1 MELYKTIPRN
11 NYDQLLHDLS
21 HYEVFHRKT
30 YADYFLAYLATSKG
44 SGPEKANMILGIN
57 KKQLAHTHI
66 ELLANRKTPAFFW
79 KNGEFGRLLPCPVV
93 SYRFQPENHL
103 NDPLSRSMGR
113 QLKNAL
119 KQPGSIFGDPDYT
132 CSLLV
137 TLLTH
142 LIRLNTFFKESEQ
155 YAKSKITPKKYGIVK
170 DYIQNNITS
179 KILVA
184 DLARLVGQSKGYFY
198 ESFKHTAGMTPL
210 QYITMIKIEKA
221 KELLLYS
228 NESVIQVGM
237 AIGYDN
243 PAHFS
248 RLFKK
253 EIGVAP
259 LYFKKQYNR
268 LDK

>member
-1 MELYKTIPRN
+1 
-11 NYDQLLHDLS
+11 
-21 HYEVFHRKT
+21 
-30 YADYFLAYLATSKG
+30 
-44 SGPEKANMILGIN
+44 
-57 KKQLAHTHI
+57 
-66 ELLANRKTPAFFW
+66 
-79 KNGEFGRLLPCPVV
+79 
-93 SYRFQPENHL
+93 
-103 NDPLSRSMGR
+103 
-113 QLKNAL
+113 
-119 KQPGSIFGDPDYT
+119 
-132 CSLLV
+132 
-137 TLLTH
+137 
-142 LIRLNTFFKESEQ
+142 
-155 YAKSKITPKKYGIVK
+155 
-170 DYIQNNITS
+170 
-179 KILVA
+179 
-184 DLARLVGQSKGYFY
+184 
-198 ESFKHTAGMTPL
+198 MTPL